1 MRKVGR
7 SRNLSRLEHSL
18 PGPLHLFPAFVNISI
33 VWRRLRAERAKPP
46 SSRDGDR
53 DWYKW
58 PRSNLSNPF
67 RRLSLW
73 KEGGETDEKRDR
85 WMVETWKD
93 GCQFDLSLSRLSV
106 SSFPESGFVFCGQR
120 AAAECADCSRP
131 SGGHASRV
139 ADTFWDT
146 LYDFRTQIC

>member
-1 MRKVGR
+1 MIGTNGLGR
-7 SRNLSRLEHSL
+7 IYQIHFGDSRSGR
-18 PGPLHLFPAFVNISI
+18 
-33 VWRRLRAERAKPP
+33 
-46 SSRDGDR
+46 
-53 DWYKW
+53 
-58 PRSNLSNPF
+58 
-67 RRLSLW
+67 
-73 KEGGETDEKRDR
+73 KEGESDEKRDR
-85 WMVETWKD
+85 SMVETWKD